1 MVEDERPIFDEE
13 IIDTYRRASTIL
25 GESANEFSDRI
36 NGAGDLSNNQLRILL
51 SFLGATTF
59 RFLRNLYQ
67 SSSFNMALL
76 NDLDKVINNLPE
88 QFHQIKKQYRDLV
101 MLTKEQH
108 DYVKWATRVHQD
120 LAKDTEG
127 RNG

>member
-1 MVEDERPIFDEE
+1 
-13 IIDTYRRASTIL
+13 L

-101 MLTKEQH
+101 KLTKEQH
-108 DYVKWATRVHQD
+108 DYVTWATRVHQD

-127 RNG
+127 KNR